1 MALTG
6 FLVPFASGALIKRQ
20 EIADEYDETAG
31 EIIDAASEKYNEK
44 LSLNNKAIE
53 LQNANYAAVE
63 AALGTTVAEAAA
75 KNGFLN
81 EVPTNKVV
89 NYVKE
94 SMPKGLIKRLQD
106 LTLTED
112 KKSFLV
118 EDKDSFEEEKKYK
131 ERELFNTI
139 FKEDYTRAKSE
150 LASQKDWAA
159 NNLNKGAIKNVSD
172 LYLSGGEE
180 LPEPTKIE
188 KAQKFLFGDKI
199 TEETGATFN
208 LAAEEALGTDIQVQ
222 PKAIKASTSLA
233 ERVGYVPAVDIGSV
247 LNQDRAI
254 AGILDA
260 KDIKLAPDG
269 SGIIFP
275 TRFNNHVLAIK
286 DNAKQYALEFMTDD
300 GKVDV
305 SNLMLRSNQDI
316 EENIIS
322 PIAATFIGY
331 KLDTSDFAKNMN
343 FRVMAA
349 SDINMTSKFIIDNGL
364 TTEDFIAA
372 PKAKLY
378 PGGDSGTQS
387 SIEKHW
393 TLSTKAADAFQREIE
408 IQPSKAMQAVYIDY
422 LPDNMNI
429 NINGNVMPIKTYY
442 KQIFGIGSF

>member
-31 EIIDAASEKYNEK
+31 EIIDAASAKYTEK

-81 EVPTNKVV
+81 EVDTNKVV

-94 SMPKGLIKRLQD
+94 SMPKGLVKRLQD
-106 LTLTED
+106 LKLTED
-112 KKSFLV
+112 GKSFLV
-118 EDKDSFEEEKKYK
+118 KDYDDPENEK

-150 LASQKDWAA
+150 LGSQKNWAA

-172 LYLSGGEE
+172 LYLSGDEK

-208 LAAEEALGTDIQVQ
+208 LAAEEALGTNIQVQ

-254 AGILDA
+254 QGILQVEG
-260 KDIKLAPDG
+260 IKIGADG
-269 SGIIFP
+269 GIIFP
-275 TRFNNHVLAIK
+275 DRFKAQVLAIK
-286 DNAKQYALEFMTDD
+286 DNAQQYALEFTTDD

-322 PIAATFIGY
+322 PISATFIGY
-331 KLDTSDFAKNMN
+331 SLDTSDFAKNMN
-343 FRVMAA
+343 FRVMKA

-364 TTEDFIAA
+364 AAEDFIVGT
-372 PKAKLY
+372 KAKLY

>member
-31 EIIDAASEKYNEK
+31 EIIDAASAKYNEK

-81 EVPTNKVV
+81 EVDTNKVV

-94 SMPKGLIKRLQD
+94 SMPKGLVKRLQN

-150 LASQKDWAA
+150 LGSQKDWAA
-159 NNLNKGAIKNVSD
+159 NNLNRGAIKNVSD
-172 LYLSGGEE
+172 LYLSGDEK

-254 AGILDA
+254 QGILQVEG
-260 KDIKLAPDG
+260 IKIGADG
-269 SGIIFP
+269 GIIFP
-275 TRFNNHVLAIK
+275 DRFKAQVLAIK
-286 DNAKQYALEFMTDD
+286 DNAQQYALEFTTDD

-316 EENIIS
+316 EENIIA
-322 PIAATFIGY
+322 PISATFIGY

-349 SDINMTSKFIIDNGL
+349 SDINMTSKFIIDNEL
-364 TTEDFIAA
+364 TTKDFIGA

-429 NINGNVMPIKTYY
+429 NINGTVMPIKTYY

>member
-31 EIIDAASEKYNEK
+31 EIIDAASAKYNEK

-81 EVPTNKVV
+81 EVDTNKVV

-106 LTLTED
+106 LKLTED
-112 KKSFLV
+112 GKSFLV
-118 EDKDSFEEEKKYK
+118 KDYDDPENEK
-131 ERELFNTI
+131 ERKLFNTI
-139 FKEDYTRAKSE
+139 FKEDYSRATSE

-275 TRFNNHVLAIK
+275 IRFNNHVLAIK
-286 DNAKQYALEFMTDD
+286 DNAKQYALEFTTDD

-316 EENIIS
+316 EQNIIS
-322 PIAATFIGY
+322 PISETFIGY
-331 KLDTSDFAKNMN
+331 KLDSSDMAAGMN
-343 FRVMAA
+343 FRVMTAF
-349 SDINMTSKFIIDNGL
+349 DINTTSKFIIDNNL
-364 TTEDFIAA
+364 TVGTTGNEDIIKSKILNYNNESVDGFTVFS
-372 PKAKLY
+372 KE
-378 PGGDSGTQS
+378 DGTG
-387 SIEKHW
+387 
-393 TLSTKAADAFQREIE
+393 AADAWQREIE
-408 IQPSKAMQAVYIDY
+408 MQPSKAMQAVYIDY

-429 NINGNVMPIKTYY
+429 NINGTVMPIKTYY

>member
-31 EIIDAASEKYNEK
+31 EIIDAASAKYNEK

-81 EVPTNKVV
+81 EVDTNKVV

-106 LTLTED
+106 LKLTED
-112 KKSFLV
+112 GKSFLV

-150 LASQKDWAA
+150 LTSQKDWAA

-172 LYLSGGEE
+172 LYLSGGEK

-254 AGILDA
+254 QGILQVEG
-260 KDIKLAPDG
+260 IKIGADG
-269 SGIIFP
+269 GIIFP
-275 TRFNNHVLAIK
+275 DRFKAQVLAIK
-286 DNAKQYALEFMTDD
+286 DNAKQYALEFTTDD

-331 KLDTSDFAKNMN
+331 SLDTSDFAKNMN
-343 FRVMAA
+343 FRVMKA

-364 TTEDFIAA
+364 AAEDFIVGT
-372 PKAKLY
+372 KAKLY

-393 TLSTKAADAFQREIE
+393 TLSTKAADAWQREIE
-408 IQPSKAMQAVYIDY
+408 MQPSKAMQAVYIDY

-429 NINGNVMPIKTYY
+429 NINGTVMPIKTYY

>member
-31 EIIDAASEKYNEK
+31 EIIDAASAKYNEK

-81 EVPTNKVV
+81 EVDTNKVV

-94 SMPKGLIKRLQD
+94 SMPKGLVKRLQN

-150 LASQKDWAA
+150 LGSQKDWAA

-172 LYLSGGEE
+172 LYLSGDEK

-254 AGILDA
+254 QGILQVEGVKIGA
-260 KDIKLAPDG
+260 DG
-269 SGIIFP
+269 GIIFP
-275 TRFNNHVLAIK
+275 DRFKAQVLAIK
-286 DNAKQYALEFMTDD
+286 DNAQQYALEFTTDD

-316 EENIIS
+316 EENIIA
-322 PIAATFIGY
+322 PISATFIGY

-349 SDINMTSKFIIDNGL
+349 SDINMTSKFIIDNEL
-364 TTEDFIAA
+364 TTKDFIGA

-429 NINGNVMPIKTYY
+429 NINGTVMPIKTYY

>member
-31 EIIDAASEKYNEK
+31 EIIDAASAKYNEK

-81 EVPTNKVV
+81 EVDTNKVV

-106 LTLTED
+106 LKLTED
-112 KKSFLV
+112 GKSFLV
-118 EDKDSFEEEKKYK
+118 KDYDDPQNKK

-159 NNLNKGAIKNVSD
+159 LKLNKGAIKNVSD
-172 LYLSGGEE
+172 LYLSGGEK

-233 ERVGYVPAVDIGSV
+233 ERVGYVAAVDIGSV

-254 AGILDA
+254 QGILQVEG
-260 KDIKLAPDG
+260 IKIGADG
-269 SGIIFP
+269 GIIFP
-275 TRFNNHVLAIK
+275 DRFKAQVLAIK
-286 DNAKQYALEFMTDD
+286 DNAKQYALEFTTDD

-322 PIAATFIGY
+322 PISETFIGY
-331 KLDTSDFAKNMN
+331 SLDTSDFAKNMN
-343 FRVMAA
+343 FRVMKA
-349 SDINMTSKFIIDNGL
+349 SNINMTSKFIINNGL
-364 TTEDFIAA
+364 TAEDFIVGT
-372 PKAKLY
+372 KAKLY

-393 TLSTKAADAFQREIE
+393 TLSTKAADAWQREIE
-408 IQPSKAMQAVYIDY
+408 MQPSKAMQAVYIDY